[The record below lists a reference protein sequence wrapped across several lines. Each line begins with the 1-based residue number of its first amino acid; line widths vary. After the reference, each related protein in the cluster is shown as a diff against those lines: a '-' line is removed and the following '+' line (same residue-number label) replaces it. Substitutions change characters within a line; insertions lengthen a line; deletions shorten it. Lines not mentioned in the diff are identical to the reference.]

1 MTAGSSPRETTADIF
16 DTTIYAS
23 NFGQRVRRGLQLGP
37 TYYLR
42 DLPRY
47 FRQRRKLG
55 LPRRDVGVLWNPV
68 RSFQNGTYH
77 HVPLPP
83 RYDEAL
89 SLLQAAGVRFDN
101 QQTRIEALAG
111 LWWQARDVE
120 GDVIECGAYRGGTSL
135 LLAILG
141 RLNGVTKKVHML
153 DTFAGM
159 PPTSE
164 FDSARED
171 GEFAPPEHWPTAIR
185 QQATTL
191 GVDDLVEVHEG
202 LFAASFPALAAR
214 DLVLSFCHI
223 DANIYEGTL
232 DACEFSLPRMA
243 RGGVMVFD
251 DYNGLLDLGARLA
264 IDVALAAS
272 GRQQPQ
278 PLAECSAFLRA

>member
-1 MTAGSSPRETTADIF
+1 MTAGSSPPETTADIF

-23 NFGQRVRRGLQLGP
+23 NLRQRVRRGLELGP
-37 TYYLR
+37 AYYLR

-55 LPRRDVGVLWNPV
+55 LPLRDFGVFRNPV

-77 HVPLPP
+77 HVPRPP

-89 SLLQAAGVRFDN
+89 DLLKAAGVRFDN
-101 QQTRIEALAG
+101 QQSRIEALAG
-111 LWWQARDVE
+111 LWWESRDVD

-135 LLAILG
+135 LLAVLG
-141 RLNGVTKKVHML
+141 RLNGIAKTVHML

-159 PPTSE
+159 PATSE
-164 FDSARED
+164 FDSSRED
-171 GEFAPPEHWPTAIR
+171 GEFAPPEHWPTVIR
-185 QQATTL
+185 EQASTL
-191 GVDDLVEVHEG
+191 GVDDLVEVHVG

-214 DLVLSFCHI
+214 NLVLSFCHI
-223 DANIYEGTL
+223 DANIYQGTL
-232 DACEFSLPRMA
+232 EACEFSLPRMS
-243 RGGVMVFD
+243 RGGVIVFD

-278 PLAECSAFLRA
+278 PLAECSAFLRV